1 MSVRVRYGPSPT
13 GDPHV
18 GNIRTALFDWLFA
31 RHHGGDFI
39 VRIEDTD
46 QKRAVEGAEQRILE
60 ALRWLGL
67 DWDEGPDI
75 GGPYSP
81 YRQSERL
88 PRYQQAAAQLLAS
101 GHAYRCACSSE
112 RLDRVRK
119 AKQQRKEPPG
129 YDGHC
134 RDLSDTEIDAAL
146 AEQSPPGQD
155 PGPGVVRFKMPQ
167 DGVTAV
173 PDALRGDVSFENR
186 LLDDH
191 VLLKADG
198 FPTYHLAAVVD
209 DHAMEI
215 THVFRGDEWLP
226 SAPRHLLLYAALGY
240 APPIF
245 VHQPI
250 ILGPDKGKLS
260 KRHGATAVLEYA
272 ERGYLPEALI
282 NFLAL
287 LGWSKDDH
295 TTKMSVAEII
305 AAFDI
310 DRMGVTPSAFDHE
323 RLAAMNADFIRD
335 LSPQAFFQRAA
346 PFLDAALPADIAR
359 PIDTSALLPIAP
371 RIQERVKLLTEV
383 AGYVDFFFRRGP
395 LDYPNAELMGKGFR
409 DNPAGAMA
417 ATDAAITALK
427 AVDPW
432 TVEGVETALRALAA
446 QLQLKPGV
454 VFTPI
459 RVAVTGKR
467 IAPPL
472 FETVTVLGR
481 DLVVERLNE
490 AAGRLARPDD

>member
-1 MSVRVRYGPSPT
+1 MTVRVRYGPSPT

-31 RHHGGDFI
+31 RHHGGAFI

-46 QKRAVEGAEQRILE
+46 QKRSVEGAEERILQ

-67 DWDEGPDI
+67 DWDEGPDV
-75 GGPYSP
+75 GGPHGP
-81 YRQSERL
+81 YHQSQRL
-88 PRYQQAAAQLLAS
+88 PLYQAAAEQLLAS
-101 GHAYRCACSSE
+101 GRAYRCGCSSE

-119 AKQQRKEPPG
+119 AKQQRKQPPG

-134 RDLSDTEIDAAL
+134 RDLSEPDIAAAI
-146 AEQSPPGQD
+146 AEQAGRS
-155 PGPGVVRFKMPQ
+155 VVRFKTPRH
-167 DGVTAV
+167 GVTIV

-198 FPTYHLAAVVD
+198 FPTYHLASVVD
-209 DHAMEI
+209 DHAMAI
-215 THVFRGDEWLP
+215 SHVFRGDEWLS

-240 APPIF
+240 DPPIF
-245 VHQPI
+245 VHQPV

-260 KRHGATAVLEYA
+260 KRHGATAVLDYA
-272 ERGYLPEALI
+272 AKGYLPEALI

-305 AAFDI
+305 EAFDI
-310 DRMGVTPSAFDHE
+310 DRMGVTPSTFDHD
-323 RLAAMNADFIRD
+323 RLDAMNADFIRD
-335 LSPQAFFQRAA
+335 LTPQAFFDRAR
-346 PFLDAALPADIAR
+346 PFLDAALPAAVPR
-359 PIDTSALLPIAP
+359 PVDTAPLLPLAP
-371 RIQERVKLLTEV
+371 MIQERVKLLTEV
-383 AGYVDFFFRRGP
+383 PGYVDFFFATGP
-395 LDYPNAELMGKGFR
+395 LEYPNADLMGKGFR
-409 DNPAGAMA
+409 DHPSGALA
-417 ATDAAITALK
+417 ALEATILALK
-427 AVDPW
+427 PLDPWAVDGI
-432 TVEGVETALRALAA
+432 EAALRALAGR
-446 QLQLKPGV
+446 LELKPGV

-472 FETVTVLGR
+472 FDTLAVLGR
-481 DLVVERLNE
+481 DLVLQRLND